1 MSNPRQPAP
10 PDTIQI
16 SHSADEGPWRG
27 NAFNVLPN
35 KLAPNHPSGLIGAVT
50 DFNGTVLRPMPGMVP
65 FAHSFSLSHPGS
77 DDGAS
82 TEFNVDG
89 LTLWLLTEGPGS
101 ERVLALVNN
110 NDTMPASR
118 ERHPFPGEVML
129 TRGVT
134 IQGIDRIYENHTP
147 LVERNSSYEMQGPSF
162 LPATAAT
169 MDEFQPSEFTPNMV
183 VIAADGNPVK
193 ALVRT
198 DEAPGMKLRKFGLNP
213 PQGDPSGYASTSD
226 PFGEQL
232 ELKRDGES
240 NFTLDPD
247 HDFAIDLTSAFTL
260 TANINAQ
267 PVNGPFANASRIALC
282 IPTGSSPSVTVTV
295 TGDSIDLA
303 TGEITEDD
311 TEALVIDGLSTSS
324 NGTKYLYSSWTDYY
338 VTTKYW
344 VSKGT
349 SSDVVFSSAGGGT
362 GTANKILAFRV
373 GRPLGDGRPTE
384 ETIEAN
390 SWRHAYAWGRVDGD
404 YVIRGGH
411 TDFPETRPEQEAAR
425 WGDSI
430 FVDDE
435 SNYRI
440 SGFVYP
446 LRDDAPNRFYF
457 LLRKFPTVN
466 SVDLPENAAGQ
477 QIYSAYYKVREV
489 PIRQDPG
496 TGNWLTDSGY
506 PDHDVQLENMVIDN
520 PYTEYEII
528 ANNDS
533 WPGAV
538 IAQGGC
544 YGCARWNQSMWFWGK
559 PRFLISN
566 VSATAG
572 SAQWTSTTDD
582 FHDWFIGRRMIY
594 QGKPYNIRR
603 VFVEA
608 ASSTAYM
615 ETVEAFDGTTSNGP
629 AHLEE
634 ELATFFWTVPG
645 SDFAENTPALWQKSL
660 PVRDEI
666 QSFQAERN
674 YAIAYGKR
682 FVFLITQDFSGLNV
696 YQEQVE
702 IPVTNIEI
710 VGTNNAAA
718 GLNSTTRVDGALASY
733 TGRGVSIGFSPDDLQ
748 DITSADNSSL
758 WRELIDQG
766 AAKYTQLAYDEV
778 QGHLIAGNVKTTIR
792 TYGEE
797 SDYGLIMD
805 MRNAGALTLAW
816 PWPVRAVG
824 VADLNRSKVRL
835 TGVRDGAIVMVAT
848 VSTLGT
854 GGAATSTGDWLVV
867 YDSIDDSFSAIAAS
881 AFGADG
887 IADEQRGG
895 FQGYDGKIR
904 MLIGTSDKVRVE
916 LVYNDTESAWQLN
929 DYSAAVATYPAMV
942 AQCAAWDG
950 TGYYTLGED
959 LDGNGYGALYHFSDG
974 DVEFAYA
981 ERVGGRYKV
990 FTDSNFSS
998 SNIKSTILTGPSGE
1012 IFLFGSSNTLIRV
1025 DPHSLEIIGEEET
1038 ITGPVAPKQYGINRH
1053 REIFITDVDGSDVQV
1068 WRYRL
1073 ATNGFSAAA
1082 TRCQFEGA
1090 NNYTGPDTKIG
1101 LLVDQRQQAHAVV
1114 SATVGSD
1121 LGFKVYTWAEADNS
1135 VDVVTVSRSGYD
1147 RTCLS
1152 VVQAG
1157 QFAWYLV
1164 KDEPAAG
1171 ADEYRLVKAVGEA
1184 TLPQDNTIYAGDGK
1198 MDTDEAN
1205 GHYKDLVTAIAGSGG
1220 ALSYVS
1226 IDGTVQGAKAQP
1238 DQCNAT
1244 LLQATRGLG
1253 MVEIV

>member
-193 ALVRT
+193 ALVKT
-198 DEAPGMKLRKFGLNP
+198 DAAPGMKLRQFGLNA
-213 PQGDPSGYASTSD
+213 PQTDVRSNAITSA
-226 PFGEQL
+226 PFGDQL

-240 NFTLDPD
+240 EFTLDPD

-267 PVNGPFANASRIALC
+267 PINGPFAEACRIGLV

-303 TGEITEDD
+303 TGEVTEGD
-311 TEALVIDGLSTSS
+311 TESLVINGLSTSS
-324 NGTKYLYSSWTDYY
+324 NSTKYLYSSWTNAY

-344 VSKGT
+344 VSTGT
-349 SSDVVFSSAGGGT
+349 SSDVVFSSSGGGT
-362 GTANKILAFRV
+362 GTASKILAYRV
-373 GRPLGDGRPTE
+373 GRPVGDGRPTE
-384 ETIEAN
+384 ETIESN
-390 SWRHAYAWGRVDGD
+390 TWRYAYAFGRVDGD
-404 YVIRGGH
+404 YIIRSGH
-411 TDFPETRPEQEAAR
+411 NDYPEVRPEQAGTR
-425 WGDSI
+425 WSTGL

-435 SNYRI
+435 SNIRLV
-440 SGFVYP
+440 GFGDP
-446 LRDDAPNRFYF
+446 LSTDEPNRLYV
-457 LLRKFPTVN
+457 LVRKHPNVD
-466 SVDLPENAAGQ
+466 SVRLPSESAGQ
-477 QIYSAYYKVREV
+477 GIYSAFYKVREI
-489 PIRQDPG
+489 PIRNDAG
-496 TGNWLTDSGY
+496 TWKTDSGY
-506 PDHDVQLENMVIDN
+506 PDHDVTLENITADN
-520 PYTEYEII
+520 PFTEYEIL
-528 ANNDS
+528 ANDDG

-538 IAQGGC
+538 ITQGGC

-559 PRFLISN
+559 PRYLISN
-566 VSATAG
+566 ISAVQG
-572 SAQWTSTTDD
+572 STRWGSSTDD
-582 FHDWFIGRRMIY
+582 FHGWFVARKLIFR
-594 QGKPYNIRR
+594 GKTYNVRR
-603 VFVEA
+603 VYTE
-608 ASSTAYM
+608 SSSGPADL
-615 ETVEAFDGTTSNGP
+615 ETVEAFESSDANGP
-629 AHLEE
+629 AYLEE

-645 SDFAENTPALWQKSL
+645 SDYAENTPALWQKSL
-660 PVRDEI
+660 PIRDEI

-696 YQEQVE
+696 YQERVE

-766 AAKYTQLAYDEV
+766 AAKYTQIAFDEV
-778 QGHLIAGNVKTTIR
+778 QGHLIAGNVKSTAPV
-792 TYGEE
+792 YSEE

-805 MRNAGALTLAW
+805 MRNGGALTLAW

-835 TGVRDGAIVMVAT
+835 SGVRDGVIVMVAT

-854 GGAATSTGDWLVV
+854 GGAATSTGDWLIV

-1012 IFLFGSSNTLIRV
+1012 IFLFGSSNTLIRI
-1025 DPHSLEIIGEEET
+1025 DPHSFEILDEEAT

-1073 ATNGFSAAA
+1073 ATNGFSATA
-1082 TRCQFEGA
+1082 TRCQFEGS

-1114 SATVGSD
+1114 SATVSSD

-1152 VVQAG
+1152 IVQAG

-1164 KDEPAAG
+1164 KDTPAMG